1 MNLHK
6 PIYIC
11 KKCNLEVGNPKRRF
25 WRNYC
30 ESGHRLPDDAT
41 VRSFWESFVRTFMG
55 TFFLLF
61 SALSAVLVNLAEF
74 TRGTEDGALAGFVGI
89 GAGLALMI
97 AILIGRSSLRQSKA
111 WNERGGAV
119 LKLVPRA
126 RGRAFGC
133 LSAAGFVMLYSG
145 SICAQAICARFG
157 SW

>member
-1 MNLHK
+1 
-6 PIYIC
+6 
-11 KKCNLEVGNPKRRF
+11 
-25 WRNYC
+25 
-30 ESGHRLPDDAT
+30 
-41 VRSFWESFVRTFMG
+41 
-55 TFFLLF
+55 LF
-61 SALSAVLVNLAEF
+61 SALSAVLVNFVEF
-74 TRGTEDGALAGFVGI
+74 TRGAEDGALTGFIGI

-133 LSAAGFVMLYSG
+133 ISAAGFVVLYG
-145 SICAQAICARFG
+145 GAICVHAICARFG